1 MSGATVRPA
10 IEMTTFKLAD
20 GLQLADFIAANADVD
35 PWLRRQRG
43 FVSRMLLQQEDGTV
57 VDLVVWE
64 RAADAKAS
72 ARRLM
77 RELADSPVHAAIDQG
92 TVCWSVSPIAHLVP

>member
-1 MSGATVRPA
+1 MATTVRPA
-10 IEMTTFKLAD
+10 IEITTFKLAG

-43 FVSRMLLQQEDGTV
+43 FVSRMLLQKTDGTM

-64 RAADAKAS
+64 RVADARAS

-77 RELADSPVHAAIDQG
+77 RELADSPLHAAIDRG
-92 TVCWSVSPIAHLVP
+92 TVCWSASPIAYLVP

>member
-1 MSGATVRPA
+1 MAMTMRPA
-10 IEMTTFKLAD
+10 IEMTTFKLVA

-43 FVSRMLLQQEDGTV
+43 FVSRMLLQHPDGTV
-57 VDLVVWE
+57 VDLVVWK
-64 RAADAKAS
+64 RVADARAS

-77 RELADSPVHAAIDQG
+77 RELADSPVHAAIDQDS
-92 TVCWSVSPIAHLVP
+92 VCWSVSAIAHRVP

>member
-1 MSGATVRPA
+1 MATTVRPA
-10 IEMTTFKLAD
+10 IEITTFKLAG

-43 FVSRMLLQQEDGTV
+43 FVSRMLLQKPDGTV

-64 RAADAKAS
+64 RVADARAS

>member
-1 MSGATVRPA
+1 MATTMRPA
-10 IEMTTFKLAD
+10 IEMTTFKLVA

-43 FVSRMLLQQEDGTV
+43 FVSRMLLQQPDGTV

-64 RAADAKAS
+64 READARAS

-77 RELADSPVHAAIDQG
+77 RELADSPVHAAIDQD
-92 TVCWSVSPIAHLVP
+92 TVCWSVSAIVHLVP